1 MINVKKVGRDIVYV
15 SVELFKIMIPT
26 LIVVK
31 ILQELGIVDLL
42 TALMSPLMS
51 VIGLPADMAIV
62 LTTSMLTN
70 PYAGLIVLA
79 GLPSLETMTVAQ
91 ASIAASFIL
100 FAHSLPIEVLI
111 CRKAGVR
118 MRMSLFV
125 RVGGGF
131 LFCFLLHH
139 LLQATGWLAAEAFV
153 SLPQFTQSTNLIDWG
168 IDQVKGLIFV
178 QLVIIVLLFF
188 LEFLRVIGVER
199 LIRLA
204 LNPFLKFMGVGDKA
218 ATIAVVG
225 VTLGLGFGG
234 GLLIKEVATGQIPR
248 KDVFGVLSFLNLL
261 HSVFEDTSVVMLM
274 GPNLFIVLVGRTLYA
289 MLFVYVLMRVAKALP
304 EAAWHRFLTNSQIP
318 AHSPAH

>member
-1 MINVKKVGRDIVYV
+1 MIKVKKVGRDIVDV

-31 ILQELGIVDLL
+31 ILQDLGIVDLL

-100 FAHSLPIEVLI
+100 FAHSLPVEVLI

-139 LLQATGWLAAEAFV
+139 FLQATGWLAAEAFV
-153 SLPQFTQSTNLIDWG
+153 SLPQFTQSTSLIDWG

-204 LNPFLKFMGVGDKA
+204 LNPFLKFMGVGDNLEFIK
-218 ATIAVVG
+218 
-225 VTLGLGFGG
+225 
-234 GLLIKEVATGQIPR
+234 LI
-248 KDVFGVLSFLNLL
+248 
-261 HSVFEDTSVVMLM
+261 
-274 GPNLFIVLVGRTLYA
+274 
-289 MLFVYVLMRVAKALP
+289 
-304 EAAWHRFLTNSQIP
+304 
-318 AHSPAH
+318 